1 MERQLREDFL
11 EAALALSRAGTTIT
25 AGALSS
31 QLCMTQEEIN
41 DELRI
46 LEQSGEM
53 VSQGGD
59 GYALTPPGLRIA
71 EQTERKHRLLQE
83 FFSRVLGMDRE
94 AASKEACTLE
104 HAVSEDAISRLGSF
118 IEDAPCCRFRGRH
131 RDGQETLAVQ
141 PEGAVVVVQ
150 GIRGCQRQERLM
162 ALGIV
167 PGTTLNVLRNG
178 RGRSLMIRVK
188 GCEIAVSREIAGSV
202 LVEPAP

>member
-11 EAALALSRAGTTIT
+11 EAALALSRAGTPIT
-25 AGALSS
+25 AGALAS
-31 QLCMTQEEIN
+31 QLCMPQETIC
-41 DELRI
+41 DELTV
-46 LEQSGEM
+46 LEKSGEL
-53 VSQGGD
+53 VSQGGE
-59 GYALTPPGLRIA
+59 GYVLTPSGLRIA

-104 HAVSEDAISRLGSF
+104 HTVSEDAISRLGSF
-118 IEDAPCCRFRGRH
+118 IEDAPCCRFRSRHGDGR
-131 RDGQETLAVQ
+131 ETLAVQ
-141 PEGAVVVVQ
+141 PEGAAVVVQ

-167 PGTTLNVLRNG
+167 PGTTLTVLRNG
-178 RGRSLMIRVK
+178 RGRSLIIRVK
-188 GCEIAVSREIAGSV
+188 SCEIAVSREIAGSV

>member
-1 MERQLREDFL
+1 MERQLREDCL
-11 EAALALSRAGTTIT
+11 EAALALSRAGTPIT

-31 QLCMTQEEIN
+31 QLCLTDEEIGN
-41 DELRI
+41 ELRI
-46 LEQSGEM
+46 LERSGELA
-53 VSQGGD
+53 GKD
-59 GYALTPPGLRIA
+59 EEGYSLTPSGLRIA

-83 FFSRVLGMDRE
+83 FFSRVLGMDHE

-104 HAVSEDAISRLGSF
+104 HTVSEDAISRLGSF

-131 RDGQETLAVQ
+131 GDGQETLAVQ
-141 PEGAVVVVQ
+141 PEGAAVVVQ

-167 PGTTLNVLRNG
+167 PGTTLSVLRNG

-188 GCEIAVSREIAGSV
+188 GCEIAVSREIARSV
-202 LVEPAP
+202 LVEPAR